1 MEQDEE
7 GWVHREENS
16 TTLVQNLL
24 CSLAALS
31 FLGSYWPLAM
41 LASSGSSFFVAL
53 RCHHN
58 LFSSSPSFA
67 PSMPFSSAGSLQGH
81 GSSKVAFP
89 LIALQWL
96 IYSYCFSHYLH
107 DSQVYILGPHLWVS
121 GSRPHLS
128 VVLLHL
134 EVSKT
139 PLDQIPFIF
148 FTLVNETII
157 LTIVQRR
164 RGGKPGFQPDLSLLQ
179 LIRILFIFI
188 LSTVQFHY
196 IHPHCPYS
204 SLHALCVLCR
214 VRLFVTPRT
223 IARQTPLSMGFL
235 RQE

>member
-1 MEQDEE
+1 MR
-7 GWVHREENS
+7 V
-16 TTLVQNLL
+16 
-24 CSLAALS
+24 
-31 FLGSYWPLAM
+31 
-41 LASSGSSFFVAL
+41 
-53 RCHHN
+53 
-58 LFSSSPSFA
+58 
-67 PSMPFSSAGSLQGH
+67 
-81 GSSKVAFP
+81 
-89 LIALQWL
+89 
-96 IYSYCFSHYLH
+96 
-107 DSQVYILGPHLWVS
+107 
-121 GSRPHLS
+121 
-128 VVLLHL
+128 
-134 EVSKT
+134 
-139 PLDQIPFIF
+139 

-235 RQE
+235 RQEYWSGLIFPSLGNLPDPGIESASLGPLALAGRYFCHCTTQV